1 MVGEARG
8 SEKQAWALASA
19 GDDDAEVG
27 PARKL
32 QLFLLGHFHLDASE
46 ELDRFARAHASAR
59 NDACFVGE
67 DGVAVCCAD
76 FEGTLGEVHVNV
88 LAQMAL
94 EVFPFVRCSE
104 GAQIV
109 DDAREAHKTTMRLGG
124 VLAYDDILLEDLAY
138 CLLLDTPG
146 GVKVGFELANG
157 GPEVDL
163 GTMVLV
169 SGVAKHNSREE
180 QGYSRDPPEHQ

>member
-8 SEKQAWALASA
+8 SEKETWALASA
-19 GDDDAEVG
+19 GDNDTEVG

-46 ELDRFARAHASAR
+46 EFDRLAGAHASPR

-76 FEGTLGEVHVNV
+76 FEGTLGKVHVDV

-94 EVFPFVRCSE
+94 EVFSFVRCSE
-104 GAQIV
+104 GAQVV
-109 DDAREAHKTTMRLGG
+109 DDAREAHKITMRLGG
-124 VLAYDDILLEDLAY
+124 VLAYDYILLEDLAY
-138 CLLLDTPG
+138 
-146 GVKVGFELANG
+146 
-157 GPEVDL
+157 
-163 GTMVLV
+163 
-169 SGVAKHNSREE
+169 
-180 QGYSRDPPEHQ
+180 